1 MTADI
6 KVFIPPNICNVPGC
20 GKSTD
25 DYHYFVCDEHMS
37 ESFRADRRK
46 YLDKLHRRTPP
57 ATFLLTP
64 QRPDSGVTHE
74 VVLHIT
80 PEMRE
85 RYAARRSKPLMS
97 DERRGVECGQLD
109 LGDIS

>member
-1 MTADI
+1 MTAEI
-6 KVFIPPNICNVPGC
+6 KTFIPPNICNVPGC

-25 DYHYFVCDEHMS
+25 DYHYFACEERMP
-37 ESFRADRRK
+37 EPFRAHRRQ
-46 YLDKLHRRTPP
+46 YLDRLHRRTPP
-57 ATFLLTP
+57 GTFLLMP
-64 QRPDSGVTHE
+64 ERPDSGVTHE

-85 RYAARRSKPLMS
+85 RYAARHRKPLMS
-97 DERRGVECGQLD
+97 EERRGVECGELD